1 MDIRLQAS
9 LRTWKTH
16 LRFILLEIVIN
27 PFLAIGEKLPFVIFI
42 FSLGWVGMTIHIIG
56 YT

>member
-9 LRTWKTH
+9 LRTWKTN

-42 FSLGWVGMTIHIIG
+42 FSLGWE
-56 YT
+56 